1 MNLNDNEL
9 QEIKKNGFIT
19 KLNKNN
25 ERCFCFTEEHFNNE
39 VILPMRQAQLELS
52 NMANNIV
59 KTVIEYQ
66 RMVQ

>member
-19 KLNKNN
+19 NLNENN
-25 ERCFCFTEEHFNNE
+25 EKCFYFTEEHFNNE

-59 KTVIEYQ
+59 KHIKKDD
-66 RMVQ
+66 